1 MSLLSSYFRE
11 YYMMSDSTV
20 NSVPR
25 RGGAN
30 VRFMNEPRDF
40 AGESN
45 KVNEAM
51 VWLNKMDRLRKTTK
65 FTDEEILFV
74 VGDHL
79 VGKAETW
86 WNVVGSRAT
95 TWDEFVKEFRKHY
108 LADQEDQWWQE
119 LQTLVQGSEYP
130 TVTDVA
136 FKMQELFSWLGNK
149 SESYQVRTFL
159 NAIKPN
165 VAFEVEKDGTPATFE
180 HAKEKAQQIEKS
192 LKKYGARGMNH
203 DFGPG
208 TGSAQENVSSS
219 RSSEAS
225 AVSSMFSLVDVI
237 E

>member
-1 MSLLSSYFRE
+1 MPLLAASNQFFRH
-11 YYMMSDSTV
+11 S
-20 NSVPR
+20 
-25 RGGAN
+25 
-30 VRFMNEPRDF
+30 
-40 AGESN
+40 
-45 KVNEAM
+45 

-159 NAIKPN
+159 NATKPN
-165 VAFEVEKDGTPATFE
+165 VAFEVEKDGTCCVCTV
-180 HAKEKAQQIEKS
+180 K
-192 LKKYGARGMNH
+192 
-203 DFGPG
+203 
-208 TGSAQENVSSS
+208 
-219 RSSEAS
+219 
-225 AVSSMFSLVDVI
+225 
-237 E
+237 